1 MDILNLINDIQVA
14 DPEFADR
21 ISPRRAAIKN
31 ITSFGS
37 KVAVAALPFAFGTL
51 FKKAYGQ
58 TATSSVNDVLN
69 FALTAELIE
78 ATFYNTAVARA
89 TAGTLTIPTA
99 DLNAIKLIQADEN
112 NHVNFLRGVLTA
124 TNESAANKG
133 RSTAALPVGT
143 TFSASYDFSGNAK
156 GTVPG
161 GGPFAAVFSNY
172 DIFLAVSQ
180 AFEDTGV
187 RAYKGQAGFLKG
199 NQVVLTAALNIHSVE
214 ARHAAYIRRLRATR
228 AGAPA
233 NFRSWVTGDGTTAS
247 GITVTTAATAATNP
261 IYANE
266 ANTVQAG
273 VNLSGI
279 AGQKA
284 ATEAFD
290 EPLTTADALAILTN
304 FVK

>member
-1 MDILNLINDIQVA
+1 MDILNLFNDIQAA

-69 FALTAELIE
+69 FALTAELVE

-89 TAGTLTIPTA
+89 TAGTLAIPTN

-112 NHVNFLRGVLTA
+112 NHVTFLRSVLTSA
-124 TNESAANKG
+124 NESAANKA
-133 RSTAALPVGT
+133 RSTAAIPAG
-143 TFSASYDFSGNAK
+143 TFSTSYDYSGAAK
-156 GTVPG
+156 GVPG
-161 GGPFAAVFSNY
+161 AGPFSAVFTNY

-247 GITVTTAATAATNP
+247 GITVTAAATAATNP

-266 ANTVQAG
+266 ATTAQAG
-273 VNLSGI
+273 AELSGI
-279 AGQKA
+279 AGAKA

-290 EPLTTADALAILTN
+290 EILSTNDTLAILTN

>member
-1 MDILNLINDIQVA
+1 MDILNLIDDIQTA

-58 TATSSVNDVLN
+58 TTTPSVADVLN

-89 TAGTLTIPTA
+89 TAGTLLIPA
-99 DLNAIKLIQADEN
+99 NDLAAIKLIQADEN
-112 NHVNFLRGVLTA
+112 NHVTFLRNVLTSA
-124 TNESAANKG
+124 NESAANKA
-133 RSTAALPVGT
+133 RTTTALPVGT
-143 TFSASYDFSGNAK
+143 FSTSYDFSGNAK

-161 GGPFAAVFSNY
+161 AGPFSAVFSNY

-199 NQVVLTAALNIHSVE
+199 RQVELTAALNIHSVE

-247 GITVTTAATAATNP
+247 GITVTSQATAATNP

-266 ANTVQAG
+266 AITAQAG
-273 VNLSGI
+273 VELSGI
-279 AGQKA
+279 AGSKA

-290 EPLTTADALAILTN
+290 EPLTTADALNILLN